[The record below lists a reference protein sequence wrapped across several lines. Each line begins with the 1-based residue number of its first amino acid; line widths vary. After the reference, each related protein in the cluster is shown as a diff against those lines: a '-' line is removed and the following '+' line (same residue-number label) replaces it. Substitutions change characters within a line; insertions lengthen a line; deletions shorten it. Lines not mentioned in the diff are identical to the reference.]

1 MKSKIH
7 EHKKNNFTMVSKKL
21 IIAALLVIGFSSYA
35 QDQNQPE
42 RKSNGG
48 QQRERMSPEQR
59 TQAQMDK
66 LTTDLKLDAKQ
77 QEQIKP
83 IIAEQTAKRQAMM
96 AERMANR
103 DNQKK
108 MTPEERQAAMT
119 ARKDERTAMDNK
131 LKAILTPEQFKKMK
145 DMEQANMDKM
155 REARQD
161 RQGGEGR
168 QGGGDGGNQPQD

>member
-1 MKSKIH
+1 M
-7 EHKKNNFTMVSKKL
+7 KKL
-21 IIAALLVIGFSSYA
+21 IIAALLVIGFSSYG

-42 RKSNGG
+42 RKSNGW

-103 DNQKK
+103 DSQKK

-119 ARKDERTAMDNK
+119 ARKDERTATENK

-161 RQGGEGR
+161 RQGGGD
-168 QGGGDGGNQPQD
+168 GGDGGNQPQ

>member
-1 MKSKIH
+1 M
-7 EHKKNNFTMVSKKL
+7 KKL

-42 RKSNGG
+42 KNSNRG
-48 QQRERMSPEQR
+48 QRERMTPEQR

-103 DNQKK
+103 DSQKK

-119 ARKDERTAMDNK
+119 ARKDERTATENK

-155 REARQD
+155 REGRQD

-168 QGGGDGGNQPQD
+168 QGGGEGGGQPQE

>member
-1 MKSKIH
+1 M
-7 EHKKNNFTMVSKKL
+7 KKL

-42 RKSNGG
+42 KKSDRG
-48 QQRERMSPEQR
+48 QRERMSPEQR
-59 TQAQMDK
+59 SQAQMDK

-103 DNQKK
+103 DSQKK
-108 MTPEERQAAMT
+108 MTAEERQAAMA
-119 ARKDERTAMDNK
+119 ARKEERTAMENK

-155 REARQD
+155 REGRQD

-168 QGGGDGGNQPQD
+168 GDGGSQPQD

>member
-1 MKSKIH
+1 M
-7 EHKKNNFTMVSKKL
+7 KKL
-21 IIAALLVIGFSSYA
+21 IIAALLVVSISTFA
-35 QDQNQPE
+35 QEQPQPE
-42 RKSNGG
+42 RNSNRG
-48 QQRERMSPEQR
+48 QRERMTPEQR

-83 IIAEQTAKRQAMM
+83 IIAEQTAKRQALM

-108 MTPEERQAAMT
+108 MTPEERQAAMA
-119 ARKDERTAMDNK
+119 ARKDERTAMENK

-145 DMEQANMDKM
+145 DIEQANMDKM
-155 REARQD
+155 REGRQD

-168 QGGGDGGNQPQD
+168 QGGGEGRGDGGGQPQE